1 MKTNKLDSF
10 QTIPTIFIIPSIRIT
25 FNDIQKKIDKFKIF
39 KWKKSNARCFFKL
52 LETKGYSQLG
62 LNLTFGIRL

>member
-1 MKTNKLDSF
+1 MPKF
-10 QTIPTIFIIPSIRIT
+10 FIFPSIKIT
-25 FNDIQKKIDKFKIF
+25 FNDIYKKIDKFIIL

-62 LNLTFGIRL
+62 LNLTFGQFLSIRP